1 MTAVTRDDSNV
12 LERLATRAACEDLLK
27 QYQRLVDAKD
37 VEGLGRIVVDDVELG
52 RRQGP
57 RHGREEFLDLY
68 RAFAASDVEVAQH
81 MATNIQVSPL
91 PDEKQRVDSCFFV
104 ITTHAAGG
112 ARMVWGRYS
121 DDMVRTGD
129 GWRFSAKR
137 IDVVRTALIP
147 EESLVS
153 GDVSSFGPMGPQH
166 AGEGA

>member
-1 MTAVTRDDSNV
+1 MTDVTHDLSNDV
-12 LERLATRAACEDLLK
+12 LERLVTRTACEDLLK
-27 QYQRLVDAKD
+27 HYQRLVDAKD
-37 VEGLGRIVVDDVELG
+37 VDGLGGIIVDDIELD

-81 MATNIQVSPL
+81 MTSNIQVSPL
-91 PDEKQRVDSCFFV
+91 PDGRQRVDSCFFV
-104 ITTHAAGG
+104 ITTHEAGG

-121 DDMVRTGD
+121 DDMVRVGD
-129 GWRFSAKR
+129 EWRFCAKR

-153 GDVSSFGPMGPQH
+153 GDVPSFGPM
-166 AGEGA
+166 ATARTGE